1 MAKFRQNFVRFR
13 LYRRRSLQVNTRLTA
28 LFKIYQGADLP
39 DYVAQ
44 FFEINPLRGGGAEA
58 PGFLLRVDE
67 RRGIGKLLQTWYF
80 LGMVGPVANHI
91 SLQK

>member
-1 MAKFRQNFVRFR
+1 MKNLLSTAKICKI
-13 LYRRRSLQVNTRLTA
+13 A
-28 LFKIYQGADLP
+28 LKFADNSKLCKTLE
-39 DYVAQ
+39 DRKMWN
-44 FFEINPLRGGGAEA
+44 ETKKINPLRGGGAEA

-80 LGMVGPVANHI
+80 LGMAGPVANHI